1 MRRVEIT
8 RYDAFTRTAGKGN
21 PAGVIFGGGAY
32 TDDEMQTVAKTVGFN
47 ECCFICPS
55 DKADIRLRYFTP
67 GYETPLCGH
76 ATIGSIAAL
85 MDRDDIHQDTGMK
98 VETLAGIINVWYH
111 AAEHEVTMEQADAVF
126 IDFDGSVVD
135 IMAAIGL
142 QASDYD
148 DRYPIVYGSTG
159 SWTVIVPVKNLA
171 CFERMQPNN
180 ALFPEI
186 LMQNPRA
193 SIHPM
198 TFECFDHKHTLHG
211 RHFSS
216 VYSGTVEDSV
226 TGTASG
232 VMGAYFLRY
241 VKPGMPVDMLVEQGN
256 EIGREGTV
264 HVFASE
270 KDGKIKVKIAG
281 QAVNAGG
288 FFVELD

>member
-1 MRRVEIT
+1 MRRVEIS
-8 RYDAFTRTAGKGN
+8 RYDAFTRTPGKGN
-21 PAGVIFGGGAY
+21 PAGVIFDGSAY
-32 TDDEMQTVAKTVGFN
+32 TDEEMQSIAKIVGFN

-85 MDRDDIHQDTGMK
+85 MERNDIHQDTDLR
-98 VETLAGIINVWYH
+98 VETLAGIIDVWYH
-111 AAEHEVTMEQADAVF
+111 AAKHEVTMEQADAEF
-126 IDFDGSVVD
+126 IGFEGNVHDL
-135 IMAAIGL
+135 MAAIGL
-142 QASDYD
+142 DASDYD
-148 DRYPIVYGSTG
+148 DGYPIVYGSTG

-171 CFERMQPNN
+171 CFARMQPNS
-180 ALFPEI
+180 ALFPEM
-186 LMQNPRA
+186 LVSNPRA

-232 VMGAYFLRY
+232 VMGAYYLNY
-241 VKPGMPVDMLVEQGN
+241 VKPGMPVNMMVEQGN
-256 EIGREGTV
+256 EIGKEGTV
-264 HVFASE
+264 YVFAHDM
-270 KDGKIKVKIAG
+270 DGKIKVKIAG
-281 QAVNAGG
+281 QAVNAGS
-288 FFVELD
+288 FFVEMD